1 MTLDVSSA
9 LLLIP
14 ACGAAVLALLPG
26 YRLTARL
33 NVLAT
38 LITFLTALALFVL
51 EPISGRYLQVDD
63 LNKIFI
69 VLTTFVGFTT
79 SVFSAS
85 YISHEIEIGR
95 LTPTFVRFYHA
106 MYQILMFAMNLA
118 LLANNI
124 GLMWV
129 AVEVATL
136 TTVLM
141 VGIYRT
147 HEALEAAWKY
157 FILGSVGIAL
167 ALFGTIL
174 VYMAAR
180 PVIGEG
186 LDAMVWT
193 VLVARAGQFD
203 PALLNVAFVFLLL
216 GYGTKVGLAPLHA

>member
-1 MTLDVSSA
+1 MTGMADYAIRAILLIPLGSA
-9 LLLIP
+9 LLL
-14 ACGAAVLALLPG
+14 AWLPG

-38 LITFLTALALFVL
+38 ALTFAAALALL
-51 EPISGRYLQVDD
+51 LGGRPAPGPYLLVDD
-63 LNKIFI
+63 LNIVFI
-69 VLTTFVGFTT
+69 VLGTLVGFTT
-79 SVFSAS
+79 SLFSAS
-85 YISHEIEIGR
+85 YIQHELDTGR
-95 LTPTFVRFYHA
+95 LTPGYLRFYHA
-106 MYQILMFAMNLA
+106 MYQALMFGMNLA

-129 AVEVATL
+129 AIELATL

-174 VYMAAR
+174 VYMAAH
-180 PVIGEG
+180 PVVGQG
-186 LDAMVWT
+186 HDAMVWSI
-193 VLVARAGQFD
+193 LIRHAAGFD
-203 PALLNVAFVFLLL
+203 PSLLNLAFIFLLL
-216 GYGTKVGLAPLHA
+216 GYG